1 MSQEPEPI
9 LYRGWL
15 ILPGD
20 PVRIQPPGRDP
31 LPGGYGTIG
40 HAKQAVSTA
49 LRHAQRALNPVI
61 PETEAVIGYRG
72 WLIHV
77 ARNPRRY
84 TSPDWLRIQA
94 PGEPIRPDRYRKL
107 QHAKQAIILAQH
119 NEQKPAGF
127 IPNGA
132 IDNAELEEPLG

>member
-1 MSQEPEPI
+1 MSHNLEPI
-9 LYRGWL
+9 PYRGWL

-31 LPGGYGTIG
+31 LPGGYGTLG

-49 LRHAQRALNPVI
+49 LRHAQRASNPVV
-61 PETEAVIGYRG
+61 PETEAVIKYRG

-107 QHAKQAIILAQH
+107 QYAKHAIIAAQH
-119 NEQKPAGF
+119 YEQKHAGSN
-127 IPNGA
+127 PNGT
-132 IDNAELEEPLG
+132 IDDAELEEPLG